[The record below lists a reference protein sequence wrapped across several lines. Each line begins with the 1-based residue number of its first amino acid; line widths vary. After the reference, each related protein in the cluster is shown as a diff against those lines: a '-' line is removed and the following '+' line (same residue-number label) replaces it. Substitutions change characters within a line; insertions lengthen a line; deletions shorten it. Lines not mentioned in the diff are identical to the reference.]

1 MHAIRQHAFGGPHT
15 LVLEE
20 VPDLEPGPG
29 QVRIA
34 VGAAGVHLLDTALRA
49 GEAGGPFP
57 LPDLPMTPGREVAG
71 RVDAIGPDVDASWI
85 GRRVVAH
92 LGQASGGYAEQARAP
107 VASLHELPDGVPAE
121 TAVAMIGT
129 GRTAMGILEV
139 AELTAK
145 DVVLVTAAAG
155 GLGAL
160 LVQAAEAAGALA
172 VGLAGGPA
180 KVGLARDLGA
190 DVAVDY
196 LAPDWP
202 EAVRAGLAEHAGAAS
217 TGMPADRP
225 VTALLDGVGGDAGQA
240 ALDLVG
246 PGGRVVMFGWTAG
259 TPIALTTEDLY
270 ARGITASAAV
280 GPRLLQRP
288 GGLRELET
296 AALAATA
303 EGRLTPLITRFPL
316 AEAAAAHQALAD
328 RATTGKV
335 VLTP

>member
-1 MHAIRQHAFGGPHT
+1 MHAIRQHAFGGPET
-15 LVLEE
+15 LMFEE
-20 VPDLEPGPG
+20 VADLEPHEG

-34 VGAAGVHLLDTALRA
+34 VEAAGVHLVDTKIRA

-57 LPDLPMTPGREVAG
+57 LPELPMTPGREVAG
-71 RVDAIGPDVDASWI
+71 RVDAVGPDVDPAWN

-92 LGQASGGYAEQARAP
+92 LGQASGGYAEQAIAP
-107 VASLHELPDGVPAE
+107 VGSLHELPDGVSAE

-129 GRTAMGILEV
+129 GRTAMGILDV
-139 AELTAK
+139 ADLTAK

-160 LVQAAEAAGALA
+160 LVQAAKAAGAVA

-180 KVGLARDLGA
+180 KVDLVADVGA

-196 LAPDWP
+196 LQPDWP
-202 EAVRAGLAEHAGAAS
+202 DAVRTGLAAAGAA
-217 TGMPADRP
+217 GDRP
-225 VTALLDGVGGDAGQA
+225 VTALLDGVGGDAGQT

-246 PGGRVVMFGWTAG
+246 PGGRVVMFGWAAG

-288 GGLRELET
+288 GGLRDFED
-296 AALAATA
+296 AALAAAA

-316 AEAAAAHQALAD
+316 AEAAAAHQALED

-335 VLTP
+335 VLVP